1 MPRSRV
7 LASVR
12 ADVDRIV
19 MKAVLHEEWMERG
32 AAPATPRAGG
42 GLLLRSLG
50 ARWDL
55 DNAPLPRRLR
65 GYAGYILQS
74 VVHLPRQ
81 MAWLRFLDGS
91 EAMRQ
96 AVRADPGLLGRWH
109 RTFVSRE
116 LGAPARQRILEAHYR
131 FLLERFPPRLRDK
144 LLRGHDVR
152 LGTLRL
158 RDGTPVHLHLRKPA
172 ARAMG
177 ELGLFLLNG
186 DKEVLSSCT
195 FTFGGEEGLL
205 IGAMQGAWPFL
216 GREPVRVFTRGS
228 HGVRPKALL
237 LTLVRVLARLYG
249 IERLRGVAKAS
260 HPFVELIH
268 ADYDGFWREN
278 GGVPGEHGF
287 YELPRFGN
295 RRPVRV
301 LPSKRRAARRR
312 REQFL
317 DEARSV
323 FLRALDWRMPPV
335 STPSPEGARP
345 NARDQAAGLRPRAL
359 A

>member
-1 MPRSRV
+1 M
-7 LASVR
+7 
-12 ADVDRIV
+12 DGF
-19 MKAVLHEEWMERG
+19 AV
-32 AAPATPRAGG
+32 AAPRAGG
-42 GLLLRSLG
+42 ALLWRSFRG
-50 ARWDL
+50 RWDIGH
-55 DNAPLPRRLR
+55 APMPRRVG
-65 GYAGYILQS
+65 GYVRYACHS
-74 VVHLPRQ
+74 FAHLPRQ
-81 MAWLRFLDGS
+81 LAWLRFLDGT

-96 AVRADPGLLGRWH
+96 AVRADPGLYGRWQQP
-109 RTFVSRE
+109 FVSRAFGPE
-116 LGAPARQRILEAHYR
+116 ARLRILEAHYR

-216 GREPVRVFTRGS
+216 GREPVRAFTRGS
-228 HGVRPKALL
+228 HGARPKALL

-335 STPSPEGARP
+335 STPTPEGARP
-345 NARDQAAGLRPRAL
+345 SARDQAAGLRPRAL